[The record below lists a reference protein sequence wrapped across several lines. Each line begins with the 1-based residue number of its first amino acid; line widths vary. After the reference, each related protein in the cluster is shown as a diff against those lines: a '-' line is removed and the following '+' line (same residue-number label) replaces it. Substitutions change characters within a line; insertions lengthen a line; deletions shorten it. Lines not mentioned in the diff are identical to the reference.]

1 MAATETQGRSL
12 DVASLDSR
20 HWLGIVAALV
30 TAAIHLLLG
39 VRLAP
44 SGLGI
49 SFVLAGLGF
58 LGAVVLVVLGIR
70 RRLVYAVGIPFTLV
84 QVVLWYYVNFL
95 AGPKSF
101 PTDVGTLGAVDKVA
115 QLVLLAVLVA
125 LLR

>member
-20 HWLGIVAALV
+20 HWLGVVAALV
-30 TAAIHLLLG
+30 SAAVHLLLG

-49 SFVLAGLGF
+49 SFILAGLGF
-58 LGAVVLVVLGIR
+58 LGGIALVVIGIR
-70 RRLVYAVGIPFTLV
+70 RRLVCAVGVPFTLS
-84 QVVLWYYVNFL
+84 QILLWYYVNFA

-101 PTDVGTLGAVDKVA
+101 PADVGTLGAVDKAA
-115 QLVLLAVLVA
+115 QLILLAVLVA